1 MILSTFVIE
10 HTFLP
15 VTRMMPKHDQDRRRR
30 LLQDMKERK
39 LTLHCEGKERET
51 NKGTIIDRWTDKQP
65 GPARGLGDVLL
76 ESVLYSCRQW
86 QLLHVVPWAHP
97 ASDQPQA
104 DIL

>member
-51 NKGTIIDRWTDKQP
+51 NKGTIIDRMDRQAAWP
-65 GPARGLGDVLL
+65 GQRARRCAAGVCSL
-76 ESVLYSCRQW
+76 
-86 QLLHVVPWAHP
+86 
-97 ASDQPQA
+97 
-104 DIL
+104 